1 MSDPL
6 PWPDTLPADMPSCYA
21 RSALMVSRS
30 LVRAYNAA
38 LREVGLPITQVSL
51 LVAIRRHPT
60 ATLTSLAEG
69 LALERTTL
77 LRNMRQLETTG
88 FVEPAPSRGRPR
100 HYRVTEA
107 GEAALARAY
116 PAWVRMQRTL
126 QEALGPDGETTLA
139 ALRHLRQVAGAL
151 AAATDPSADEDTP

>member
-1 MSDPL
+1 MTDL
-6 PWPDTLPADMPSCYA
+6 TPWPDALPADMPSCYA
-21 RSALMVSRS
+21 RSALMVSRA

-38 LREVGLPITQVSL
+38 LRDVGLPITQVSL
-51 LVAIRRHPT
+51 LVAIRRYPT

-88 FVEPAPSRGRPR
+88 LVEPVASRGRAK

-126 QEALGPDGETTLA
+126 HDALGPEAPRTLA

-151 AAATDPSADEDTP
+151 AASTDPAADEDTP